1 MKRRL
6 WIGLLTSLLVGVLM
20 ADLASAQPLGGNLT
34 INDSESSNVSVYVA
48 TKTMVD
54 VNPAAFNWTADPG
67 GVGDNNTETNEFYA
81 IQIEN
86 IGSHNITHVWFNA
99 TYPSQSPFGVGSTAN
114 TDSGNYVVLSAP
126 TQNSSLISNQTAFA
140 ISLHETYRF
149 INRVEYNN
157 TRALVYVTD
166 PEGSLP
172 PDNNRW
178 WYGRFRN
185 ASTEYFWMVNVTDG
199 SCEDNAFYIG
209 DAPHTKTKTGSVDFR
224 NCVGTLADGPPVGP
238 GVTDCSVGTFTN
250 NSVVNG
256 GPSATKYG
264 YAEVN
269 ISGEHYC
276 VVIANCS
283 RMFFTHWNKD
293 FPFNLCNSPYS
304 EYAWNS
310 TVDGPLT
317 PGDSFVM
324 GIKVRVPY
332 GIYEGTSNKGYIT
345 AIVNDV

>member
-1 MKRRL
+1 MERRL
-6 WIGLLTSLLVGVLM
+6 WIGLLTGLFVGLLM
-20 ADLASAQPLGGNLT
+20 AGLASAQPLGGNYT
-34 INDSESSNVSVYVA
+34 INDSETSNVSVYVA

-54 VNPAAFNWTADPG
+54 VNPAAFNWTVDPG
-67 GVGDNNTETNEFYA
+67 GLGDESTETNNFYA

-114 TDSGNYVVLSAP
+114 TDTGNYVVLSAP
-126 TQNSSLISNQTAFA
+126 TQNNTLINNRTRF
-140 ISLHETYRF
+140 HEVLNSTYRF
-149 INRVEYNN
+149 INRAEYNN
-157 TRALVYVTD
+157 TRGLVYVTD
-166 PEGSLP
+166 PEGNLP
-172 PDNNRW
+172 TDNSRF

-185 ASTEYFWMVNVTDG
+185 ASTEYFWMVNITDG
-199 SCEDNAFYIG
+199 SCEDNEFFIG
-209 DAPHTKTKTGSVDFR
+209 DAPHTKTTTGSVDFS
-224 NCVGTLADGPPVGP
+224 NCVGTLADGPPVGA
-238 GVTDCSVGTFTN
+238 GVTDCSTGVFTN
-250 NSVVNG
+250 NSITGG
-256 GPSATKYG
+256 GPVGTTYG

-269 ISGEHYC
+269 VSGEHYC

-283 RMFFTHWNKD
+283 RLFFSRWNKD

-310 TVDGPLT
+310 TNEPLT

-332 GIYEGTSNKGYIT
+332 GIYEGTSNQGYIT
-345 AIVNDV
+345 AIVNNV

>member
-1 MKRRL
+1 MERRL
-6 WIGLLTSLLVGVLM
+6 WIGLLTGLFVGLLMTG
-20 ADLASAQPLGGNLT
+20 LASAQPLGGNET
-34 INDSESSNVSVYVA
+34 INDSETSNVSVYVS

-67 GVGDNNTETNEFYA
+67 GLGDESTETNSFYA

-114 TDSGNYVVLSAP
+114 TDTGNYVVLSEP
-126 TQNSSLISNQTAFA
+126 TQNNTVISNRTLFHQV
-140 ISLHETYRF
+140 LNLTYRF
-149 INRVEYNN
+149 INRAEYNN
-157 TRALVYVTD
+157 TRSLVYVTD
-166 PEGSLP
+166 PEGNLP
-172 PDNNRW
+172 TDISKY

-185 ASTEYFWMVNVTDG
+185 ASSEYFWMVNTTDG
-199 SCEDNAFYIG
+199 SCENNEFFIG
-209 DAPHTKTKTGSVDFR
+209 DNPHTKVTTGSVDFS
-224 NCVGTLADGPPVGP
+224 NCVAGLTGGPSA
-238 GVTDCSVGTFTN
+238 GVDACRWGTFTN
-250 NSVVNG
+250 NSIVGG
-256 GPSATKYG
+256 GPVGTTYG

-276 VVIANCS
+276 VVISNCS
-283 RMFFTHWNKD
+283 RLFFSRWNKD
-293 FPFNLCNSPYS
+293 FPFNLCNSPYA
-304 EYAWNS
+304 EYSWDSA
-310 TVDGPLT
+310 VDGQLT

-332 GIYEGTSNKGYIT
+332 GIYEGASNQGYIT